1 MFEQFGWMHIVALL
15 RGAGLTLGICVAS
28 TILGCI
34 LGVFL
39 GMGELSSNKI
49 VRGLCKAYVNLV
61 RGIPLLII
69 LFFIYYAIPILFR
82 MNVSQ
87 ATASLSGLS
96 LYAGAYIGEIVRGS
110 IAAIPKG
117 QFEAIDSLG
126 LTIVQKYC
134 FVIMPQAIRNMI
146 PSLVGFIIALI
157 KDSSLV
163 SVIGYIDLTR
173 AGRTVGNLTMQPLIT
188 FLCVG
193 AIYFVICYSLSL
205 LSSYTERRMKIK

>member
-96 LYAGAYIGEIVRGS
+96 LYAGAYIGEIVR
-110 IAAIPKG
+110 
-117 QFEAIDSLG
+117 
-126 LTIVQKYC
+126 
-134 FVIMPQAIRNMI
+134 
-146 PSLVGFIIALI
+146 
-157 KDSSLV
+157 
-163 SVIGYIDLTR
+163 
-173 AGRTVGNLTMQPLIT
+173 
-188 FLCVG
+188 
-193 AIYFVICYSLSL
+193 
-205 LSSYTERRMKIK
+205 

>member
-1 MFEQFGWMHIVALL
+1 
-15 RGAGLTLGICVAS
+15 
-28 TILGCI
+28 
-34 LGVFL
+34 
-39 GMGELSSNKI
+39 
-49 VRGLCKAYVNLV
+49 
-61 RGIPLLII
+61 
-69 LFFIYYAIPILFR
+69 

-117 QFEAIDSLG
+117 QFEASDSLG

>member
-1 MFEQFGWMHIVALL
+1 MQ
-15 RGAGLTLGICVAS
+15 GICKSGPGNTTVDYS
-28 TILGCI
+28 VFYILCNPYSVPHERITGYSQFKRI
-34 LGVFL
+34 K
-39 GMGELSSNKI
+39 S
-49 VRGLCKAYVNLV
+49 LC
-61 RGIPLLII
+61 RR
-69 LFFIYYAIPILFR
+69 IYC
-82 MNVSQ
+82 
-87 ATASLSGLS
+87 
-96 LYAGAYIGEIVRGS
+96 EIVRGS

-117 QFEAIDSLG
+117 QFEASDSLG

>member
-1 MFEQFGWMHIVALL
+1 M
-15 RGAGLTLGICVAS
+15 GICVAS

-117 QFEAIDSLG
+117 QFEASDSLG
-126 LTIVQKYC
+126 LTL
-134 FVIMPQAIRNMI
+134 FRN
-146 PSLVGFIIALI
+146 
-157 KDSSLV
+157 
-163 SVIGYIDLTR
+163 
-173 AGRTVGNLTMQPLIT
+173 TVM
-188 FLCVG
+188 
-193 AIYFVICYSLSL
+193 
-205 LSSYTERRMKIK
+205 